1 MYYVIYDTVSGRFRK
16 DFPGFLSAFR
26 FAHHLEQTTGI
37 NTCFA
42 YVFRH
47 GKAVT
52 CYKRQRNS
60 VPTPQSKL
68 AWN

>member
-1 MYYVIYDTVSGRFRK
+1 MYYVIYDTVSGRFRR

-26 FAHHLEQTTGI
+26 FAHQLEQTTGI
-37 NTCFA
+37 NACLA

-47 GKAVT
+47 GKNVSV
-52 CYKRQRNS
+52 YRRQPAPVS
-60 VPTPQSKL
+60 TPQTQL

>member
-1 MYYVIYDTVSGRFRK
+1 MYYVIYDTVSGRFRR
-16 DFPGFLSAFR
+16 DFPGFLAAFR
-26 FAHHLEQTTGI
+26 FAHQLERATGI

-47 GKAVT
+47 GKNVSV
-52 CYKRQRNS
+52 YQRKPAT
-60 VPTPQSKL
+60 VPVPQTQL